1 MGEMPGGVLAVL
13 GAVLAAGAEH
23 DAVLELETADL
34 QRSEK
39 LGDRLVFGLR
49 VDGGAGREHL
59 RRGEVRDALGGD
71 IADIVGGR
79 HGNGGDGVAAKKNRF
94 PLLEVRIG
102 IGRDA
107 P

>member
-13 GAVLAAGAEH
+13 GAVLATGAEH

-79 HGNGGDGVAAKKNRF
+79 HGNGDDGVAAKKK
-94 PLLEVRIG
+94 
-102 IGRDA
+102 
-107 P
+107 